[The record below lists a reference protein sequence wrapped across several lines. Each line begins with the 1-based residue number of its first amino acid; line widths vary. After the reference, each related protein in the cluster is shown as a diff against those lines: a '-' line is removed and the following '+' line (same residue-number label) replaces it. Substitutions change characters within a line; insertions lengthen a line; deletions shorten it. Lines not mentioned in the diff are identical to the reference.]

1 MTPRPGCR
9 NESKMIKDVN
19 HTEIHLTYLGHICHK
34 VQWAAAKSELIMPFS
49 IILIQE
55 KKIKMAFLK
64 LSHYYV
70 FEHSAIFITCILTPN
85 PISNLRM

>member
-9 NESKMIKDVN
+9 NESKMIKDIN

-64 LSHYYV
+64 LSHNYTFLNTV
-70 FEHSAIFITCILTPN
+70 PFL
-85 PISNLRM
+85 

>member
-9 NESKMIKDVN
+9 NESKMIKDIN

-49 IILIQE
+49 IILKE
-55 KKIKMAFLK
+55 TRF
-64 LSHYYV
+64 SEPR
-70 FEHSAIFITCILTPN
+70 FSEILY
-85 PISNLRM
+85 

>member
-9 NESKMIKDVN
+9 NESKMIKDIN

-55 KKIKMAFLK
+55 KKSKW
-64 LSHYYV
+64 LS
-70 FEHSAIFITCILTPN
+70 
-85 PISNLRM
+85 

>member
-9 NESKMIKDVN
+9 NESKMIKDIN

-34 VQWAAAKSELIMPFS
+34 VQWAAAESELIMPFS
-49 IILIQE
+49 IILIVVQE

-64 LSHYYV
+64 LSHNYTFLNTV
-70 FEHSAIFITCILTPN
+70 PFL
-85 PISNLRM
+85 